1 MDFDLAYFI
10 EQNMS
15 RVCQSMVSAHVG
27 SDFSYN
33 SYFRLLSNLD
43 DLDLIELVHLVI
55 TFNES

>member
-15 RVCQSMVSAHVG
+15 VCQSMVSAHVG

-43 DLDLIELVHLVI
+43 DLELIELVHLVI
-55 TFNES
+55 MFNES